1 MLSRMT
7 FFPKLARQILSGKK
21 TATIRDVSDSH
32 FFAGQVVDARVH
44 GSEQYICQIEII
56 DIKPIQYHEL
66 NRSQAK
72 AENLP
77 FVFMLK
83 WLIRRIYPGEQ
94 QLFYIQFKVH
104 SE

>member
-1 MLSRMT
+1 MT
-7 FFPKLARQILSGKK
+7 FLPKLAGQIISAKK
-21 TATIRDVSDSH
+21 TATIRDISESH
-32 FFAGQVVDARVH
+32 FFSCLVLDARVH
-44 GSEQYICQIEII
+44 GTEQYICQIEII

-66 NRSQAK
+66 NRSHAK

-77 FVFMLK
+77 FVFILK

-104 SE
+104 GDSPY